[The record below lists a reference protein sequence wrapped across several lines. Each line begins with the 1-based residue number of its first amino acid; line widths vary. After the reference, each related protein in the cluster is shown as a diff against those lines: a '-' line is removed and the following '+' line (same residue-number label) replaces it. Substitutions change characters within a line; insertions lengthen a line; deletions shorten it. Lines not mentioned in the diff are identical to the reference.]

1 VINAR
6 VVTGAVAVFVPV
18 ADPGIPSPFTGYTTN
33 VYAVFAASPVYTVLM
48 LLAVLMSVPEAGDPV
63 APPEYVRYI
72 LLNVPVHTSVVPLEV
87 IAENVGAFACAH
99 V

>member
-1 VINAR
+1 
-6 VVTGAVAVFVPV
+6 VVTDPVAVLDPV
-18 ADPGIPSPFTGYTTN
+18 ADAGIPPPFTGYTTN
-33 VYAVFAASPVYTVLM
+33 VYVVFPARPVYTVLM
-48 LLAVLMSVPEAGDPV
+48 LLTVLMSVPDTGDPA

-72 LLNVPVHTSVVPLEV
+72 LLNVPVHASVVPLEV